1 MSRDKYVTGVDAHAQ
16 TSSGDHD
23 HSGQTDPSD
32 PMLGAILDGRY
43 LITSR
48 IARGG
53 MATVYEALDR
63 RLDRIV
69 ALKVMRP
76 GMGDDRAYAARF
88 VGEARAAARLDHPN
102 VVKVFDQGPEDSPD
116 GVLYLVMELVKG
128 TTLRDQ
134 MHPGVPIPPE
144 QALSVLEPVLS
155 ALAAAH
161 RAGLV
166 HRDIKP
172 ENVLIASQA
181 EPGTSPI
188 KVADF
193 GLARAVT
200 AQTQHTSTGVLIGTV
215 SYVAPEIVMHGR
227 ADQRSDVYS
236 AGVMLYE
243 LLTGKKPH
251 EGESPIQV
259 AYKHVHEDIPAP
271 SEISP
276 SLPPYVD
283 ALVQR
288 ATARDPFLRPADAD
302 VMLRQVQRVRQALH
316 HGVTED
322 VELTADLAIA
332 TRTIQPDAGEPEATS
347 IQHFIEAEA
356 TTIRSRQERTLTTGM
371 SDLPEPRRRRRR
383 GPLWV
388 LLAVLLVAA
397 IGVGAWW
404 FGFARYTSVPGVIG
418 LSQADATS
426 KLAGV
431 GLEVGVGE
439 PDWSD
444 TIAAGLVMDSD
455 PAGGDRALD
464 GSEVT
469 LTLSKGPEIYPLPN
483 LAGKT
488 LDEAKGEID
497 QLGMSFG
504 RSTEAWSESVP
515 KDQVIRT
522 VPKAGTELRPGSN
535 VDVIMSKG
543 REPIEVSDWTGKS
556 AAQAEKAL
564 KAAGLKVKVDDA
576 FDDTVPKG
584 NVISQSPNS
593 GTLFRGDTVTLLKSK
608 GPELVEVPGGLRGSG
623 VADATAKLEALGFHV
638 ETVHASLYLGLG
650 YVASS
655 NPGSGTK
662 VPKGSTIVLSL
673 V

>member
-1 MSRDKYVTGVDAHAQ
+1 MSRDKYVTGVDAHLG
-16 TSSGDHD
+16 TSSGD
-23 HSGQTDPSD
+23 GGGTDPSD
-32 PMLGAILDGRY
+32 PMLGQILDGRY
-43 LITSR
+43 LVTAR

-128 TTLRDQ
+128 STLRDQ
-134 MHPGVPIPPE
+134 MRQGVPMPPE
-144 QALSVLEPVLS
+144 QALAVLEPVLS

-172 ENVLIASQA
+172 ENVLIASPA

-251 EGESPIQV
+251 EGDSPIQV

-271 SEISP
+271 SAIAV

-322 VELTADLAIA
+322 VELTADLAIPM
-332 TRTIQPDAGEPEATS
+332 RTIQPEAGEPEPTS

-356 TTIRSRQERTLTTGM
+356 TAIRSRQERHLGPPRTAETSAARAVLGP
-371 SDLPEPRRRRRR
+371 SRRAARGRDRRRRLVVRFRPVHACTRR
-383 GPLWV
+383 DRTQPSRGHC
-388 LLAVLLVAA
+388 
-397 IGVGAWW
+397 
-404 FGFARYTSVPGVIG
+404 
-418 LSQADATS
+418 
-426 KLAGV
+426 
-431 GLEVGVGE
+431 
-439 PDWSD
+439 
-444 TIAAGLVMDSD
+444 AAG
-455 PAGGDRALD
+455 
-464 GSEVT
+464 E
-469 LTLSKGPEIYPLPN
+469 
-483 LAGKT
+483 
-488 LDEAKGEID
+488 
-497 QLGMSFG
+497 G
-504 RSTEAWSESVP
+504 RS
-515 KDQVIRT
+515 
-522 VPKAGTELRPGSN
+522 
-535 VDVIMSKG
+535 G
-543 REPIEVSDWTGKS
+543 RQRRR
-556 AAQAEKAL
+556 A
-564 KAAGLKVKVDDA
+564 
-576 FDDTVPKG
+576 
-584 NVISQSPNS
+584 
-593 GTLFRGDTVTLLKSK
+593 
-608 GPELVEVPGGLRGSG
+608 
-623 VADATAKLEALGFHV
+623 
-638 ETVHASLYLGLG
+638 
-650 YVASS
+650 
-655 NPGSGTK
+655 
-662 VPKGSTIVLSL
+662 
-673 V
+673 